1 MQSGKRPITLRKMPT
16 KKPTLRG
23 TKWLGTIP
31 VEAECTACAGVKF
44 KASAGSHRPNQ
55 EEYAKSLQ
63 QQFEAHLQQVHG
75 EDTDKTAP

>member
-1 MQSGKRPITLRKMPT
+1 VGRQPIVLRKMRA

-44 KASAGSHRPNQ
+44 KPIAGSHRPSR

-63 QQFEAHLQQVHG
+63 QQFDAHLKQAHG
-75 EDTDKTAP
+75 GDADKTAP